1 MNRFIRQNA
10 NGKGFSLLD
19 VVIAIAV
26 FSIGVLAMAQYQT
39 SLVRSNLDARLR
51 TMASN
56 LAEETIETQRRF
68 VRLDHDSSGSQF
80 AYSDIVDASST
91 RTFGGV
97 DFSITQTVTQ
107 YYWSKANQ
115 QFETTPETSRPFSDF
130 KLLEV
135 SVSWEN
141 PLQFNIGGNSAATTA
156 LGTGNASISS
166 IISSNVTAAGR
177 LALIDDLSGN
187 PLFLPLSALPPSLA
201 EVVPEV
207 ELDPIVEP
215 IITIP
220 LLSGGL
226 LGGRR

>member
-1 MNRFIRQNA
+1 MNRFIRPNA

-80 AYSDIVDASST
+80 AYSDIIDATST
-91 RTFGGV
+91 RRLGGV
-97 DFSITQTVTQ
+97 DFTISQTVTE
-107 YYWSKANQ
+107 YYWSKATQ
-115 QFETTPETSRPFSDF
+115 QFETTPQPSRPFSDF

-187 PLFLPLSALPPSLA
+187 PLFLPLSALPPSLT

-207 ELDPIVEP
+207 ELDPIIEP

-226 LGGRR
+226 LGGR